1 MPSDHEHPDGELK
14 FSNVAVIDVAG
25 TAYIAVDYAYDDT
38 TSEGFVGIFIDDET
52 PGEEEKAS
60 VLLDPG
66 QALLLAD
73 RITRAAHRALET
85 EEDAPDLAREYRR
98 LTGHP
103 AADDN

>member
-1 MPSDHEHPDGELK
+1 MTGDHEHPDGELK
-14 FSNVAVIDVAG
+14 FRNVAVISVAN
-25 TAYIAVDYAYDDT
+25 TAYVAVDYIYDDT
-38 TSEGFVGIFIDDET
+38 ASEAFVGILVDDET

-60 VLLDPG
+60 MLLDPE

-73 RITRAAHRALET
+73 RITRAAHLALET

-103 AADDN
+103 AADDQ